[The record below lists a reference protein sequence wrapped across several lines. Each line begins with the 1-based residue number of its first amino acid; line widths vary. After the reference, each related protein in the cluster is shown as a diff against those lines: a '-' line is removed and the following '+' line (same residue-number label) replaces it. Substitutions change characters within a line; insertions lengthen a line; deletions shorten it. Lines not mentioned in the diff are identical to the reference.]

1 LAAINLNTINPF
13 VKQRQ
18 IFSSLETHRSNSQ
31 LLTILLKYRLH
42 WIALLMLASVLP
54 LPAMAQETPEASGN
68 PAIVTLSAPA
78 PVKEMLQKYIQLPQ
92 EPFASDYDELLFLH
106 RVQKEIRDILA
117 TEGYFDPRV
126 SIAQQ
131 SAQTLT
137 KTAEITVDP
146 GKLTHVGSVTIE
158 FSGDIANGDENHRKR
173 IERLRA
179 AWPLSAGQPF
189 RSAIWEQAK
198 SALIADLT
206 QRAFAAA
213 TITASQ
219 ASVDPGEARA
229 DLVITVDSGPV
240 FYFGDIRITGLQR
253 YDATLVTRLAPFK
266 AGDEYQRDLLHQ
278 YQILLQK
285 APQFST
291 VSVNI
296 SPDIALHQAA
306 PVQVALTEAQAQRF
320 AFGAGYS
327 SNNGA
332 RGEINY
338 RHHNF
343 LDQAWNLTSLL
354 RLEQKRQTFLAGIDT
369 LPDQNNINHSLSTS
383 LQMTDIAGLK
393 TDVQKIG
400 VTRNYQT
407 ATTVMQLGLNWQREH
422 KKPDGANDQINQAL
436 VLDWRW
442 RRLIVDDPVNVRRGD
457 ITEVRVGGGSQQ
469 LLSDQDF
476 IRTYVSHQS
485 WWPVGS
491 RDTFFLRAEAGY
503 TLASSRFGIPQE
515 YLFRAGGIQSLRG
528 YDFKSIGVHEGS
540 AVVGGRVMATGTAEY
555 THWLTQQWGAAAFA
569 DIGSAADR
577 WQDMRMFLGYGA
589 GVRWRSPA
597 GPLALDLARAHET
610 GTLRVHFSMAVAF

>member
-1 LAAINLNTINPF
+1 MIVLLVLAGIFPPAAAALEMQISSG
-13 VKQRQ
+13 KQ
-18 IFSSLETHRSNSQ
+18 
-31 LLTILLKYRLH
+31 
-42 WIALLMLASVLP
+42 
-54 LPAMAQETPEASGN
+54 PA
-68 PAIVTLSAPA
+68 VTLSAPE
-78 PVKEMLQKYIQLPQ
+78 PVKEMLEKYIQLPT
-92 EPFASDYDELLFLH
+92 EPFASDYDELFFLH
-106 RVQKEIRDILA
+106 RVQMEIQDILA
-117 TEGYFDPRV
+117 TEGYFSPV
-126 SIAQQ
+126 ITVAQQ
-131 SAQTLT
+131 PQAPDGIIEIKIQPGELT
-137 KTAEITVDP
+137 RA
-146 GKLTHVGSVTIE
+146 GSVTIE
-158 FSGDIANGDENHRKR
+158 FTGGIANGDEKHRER
-173 IERLRA
+173 IEQLRA
-179 AWPLSAGQPF
+179 AWPLTAGQPF
-189 RSAIWEQAK
+189 RSADWERAK
-198 SALIADLT
+198 SALMDNLT
-206 QRAFAAA
+206 GEAFAAA
-213 TITASQ
+213 TITNSQ
-219 ASVDPGEARA
+219 ANVDPDKARA
-229 DLVITVDSGPV
+229 DLVVTVDSGPV
-240 FYFGDIRITGLQR
+240 FYFGDIRISGLQR
-253 YDATLVTRLAPFK
+253 YETPLVTRLAPFK
-266 AGDEYQRDLLHQ
+266 TGDVYRRDLLHQ
-278 YQILLQK
+278 YQIALQK

-291 VSVNI
+291 VTVSI
-296 SPDIALHQAA
+296 EQDTAQHLAA

-338 RHHNF
+338 RNYNF
-343 LDQAWNLTSLL
+343 LDRAWNLTSLL

-369 LPDQNNINHSLSTS
+369 LPDQNNINHSLSAS

-393 TDVQKIG
+393 TDVQKAGI
-400 VTRNYQT
+400 TRNYRT
-407 ATTVMQLGLNWQREH
+407 PTTLMQFGLNWQREH

-442 RRLIVDDPVNVRRGD
+442 RRLVVDDPVNVRRGD
-457 ITEVRVGGGSQQ
+457 ITEVRIGGGIRQ

-485 WWPVGS
+485 WWPVGA

-528 YDFKSIGVHEGS
+528 YNFKSIGVYEGS

-577 WQDMRMFLGYGA
+577 WQDMHLFLGYGA